1 MEGVVKITH
10 FVTSNGYIVLVQD
23 QLNIIHKLV
32 LVKMNL
38 HEQNVLR
45 NDQTLVDVV
54 DLCLSKRGNWV
65 CWLSI
70 LNIYYFL

>member
-10 FVTSNGYIVLVQD
+10 FVTSNGYIVLIQD

-54 DLCLSKRGNWV
+54 DLCLFKRGNWV